1 MAEATTTAAGGTA
14 TTASA
19 SPSADHRYR
28 AIDVSSYTL
37 ERLNTAWKSQ
47 EIRLPRAKKAVH
59 DILAV
64 LRTTTITDEHVSALR
79 YQDKTLE
86 HIITNCDMIHERQKE
101 LLADAYKPDLNN
113 ADYLKADADCDD
125 KHTELLDEAGSVRD
139 AIAEALNRSTLR
151 SPVISK
157 SPTRVAQATVTT
169 ATTVTATTTTP
180 ATTVATT
187 VTGTRPKTTQTHQ
200 APLIATTTQGTN
212 PPATTDYSQFHSHF
226 IPTTSFPL
234 SPQTTG
240 GGFQPTLPHLGNR
253 YGIAHSSLAAQHG
266 NSPDLGEYGLF
277 SSGPPD
283 NQQGDLLAQLG
294 IGPGNADHGGMG
306 YTGQK
311 RGHETRQPITT
322 VHKSVLGTTESIS
335 SLLHTCAF
343 PDAKTPATANSYV
356 LGYYGRLD
364 QLLGSIS
371 SIGGD
376 EPRFISSAKDGLSQS
391 VTERRTPRV
400 AQIVENHE

>member
-19 SPSADHRYR
+19 SPSSDHRYR

-37 ERLNTAWKSQ
+37 EQINTAWKSQ
-47 EIRLPRAKKAVH
+47 EIRLPRAKKAVQ

-86 HIITNCDMIHERQKE
+86 HIITNCDMIHERQKQ

-139 AIAEALNRSTLR
+139 AIAEALNRSTLT

-169 ATTVTATTTTP
+169 ATTATATTTTP
-180 ATTVATT
+180 ATTMATT

-226 IPTTSFPL
+226 NPTASFPL

-266 NSPDLGEYGLF
+266 NSPDHGEYGLF

-306 YTGQK
+306 YTGQNAGM
-311 RGHETRQPITT
+311 RPDNQLPQFTNQYLGQPK
-322 VHKSVLGTTESIS
+322 VSP
-335 SLLHTCAF
+335 AF
-343 PDAKTPATANSYV
+343 STPAHFQMPKLPATANSYV

-391 VTERRTPRV
+391 VIERRTPRV